1 MELKILGKTIN
12 GDPATAVPEALAAV
26 SVGLDEAFGKS
37 TSNAEQVEK
46 LSKIINDEL
55 LPQMAAVKAEQA
67 ALARVVPGPQAKD
80 APIHLRR
87 ESLRLVPQAD
97 AGDKDFAGLASMS
110 REQFS
115 VLTQPINKLTDDE
128 ATAKLLKRYRAMR
141 DAAVVAHAYFSGHH
155 SEFPN
160 YQGWDSLPF
169 AKELAETERRFQGTN
184 ALADGNS
191 GNGAEWIRANV
202 LSGSLID
209 RMDPYLELSGAF
221 VSFPMEAATV
231 KRAGRGTRVQTYLV
245 AETTSDSG
253 STYNSATKSRFGTAE
268 RTFTAHKQGAFVTD
282 SEEWEQDSIFNAA
295 QNILDELA
303 FGFAYDEE
311 DVIVNGQHTTT
322 VNESAPAA
330 GSITLLA
337 DGIRAAYKNAVDNG
351 LFSSTLSAGGG
362 LTAET
367 LALAWAQM
375 GVFGKQP
382 DGLWAVSS
390 SGLARMMLAK
400 SGDGVPIWMRADTLG
415 SSSAAVTGALG
426 AVYGRPVLMSSV
438 IPETMDATGSIPD
451 IAGSLTGIYHVNRR
465 AFQKGERKGITL
477 AASEHYLFALGQF
490 AYRGIRRWDFE
501 AMYAPTTYPLVNAVL
516 SVPTA

>member
-12 GDPATAVPEALAAV
+12 GDPASVVPEALAAV
-26 SVGLDEAFGKS
+26 SVGLDEAFGKQASS
-37 TSNAEQVEK
+37 TEQLAK
-46 LSKIINDEL
+46 LDKVISDEL
-55 LPQMAAVKAEQA
+55 LPQMAAIKAEQA
-67 ALARVVPGPQAKD
+67 ALARDVPGPVDKN
-80 APIHLRR
+80 APISLRR
-87 ESLRLVPQAD
+87 EALRLVPQAD
-97 AGDKDFAGLASMS
+97 AKDKDFAGLASMS

-115 VLTQPINKLTDDE
+115 VLTQPINVLTDDE
-128 ATAKLLKRYRAMR
+128 NTAKSLKRYRAMR
-141 DAAVVAHAYFSGHH
+141 DSAVVAHAYFVEHR

-169 AKELAETERRFQGTN
+169 AKELSDLERRFQGTN

-202 LSGSLID
+202 LSGSIID

-221 VSFPMEAATV
+221 ASFPMEATTV
-231 KRAGRGTRVQTYLV
+231 KRSGRGARVQTYLV

-253 STYNSATKSRFGTAE
+253 STYNSATKSRFGTSE
-268 RTFTAHKQGAFVTD
+268 RTFTAHKQAAFVTD
-282 SEEWEQDSIFNAA
+282 SEEWDQDSIFNAA
-295 QNILDELA
+295 QNILDEMA

-322 VNESAPAA
+322 VNASAPAA

-351 LFSSTLSAGGG
+351 LFSSALSAAGG

-367 LALAWAQM
+367 LAMAWAQM
-375 GVFGKQP
+375 GIFGKQP

-400 SGDGVPIWMRADTLG
+400 SSDGVPIWMRADTLG

-426 AVYGRPVLMSSV
+426 AVYGRPVLISSV
-438 IPETMDATGSIPD
+438 IPETMDATGSVPD
-451 IAGSLTGIYHVNRR
+451 IASNQTGIYHINRR

-477 AASEHYLFALGQF
+477 SSSEHYLFALGQF

-501 AMYAPTTYPLVNAVL
+501 AMYSPTTYPLVNAIL